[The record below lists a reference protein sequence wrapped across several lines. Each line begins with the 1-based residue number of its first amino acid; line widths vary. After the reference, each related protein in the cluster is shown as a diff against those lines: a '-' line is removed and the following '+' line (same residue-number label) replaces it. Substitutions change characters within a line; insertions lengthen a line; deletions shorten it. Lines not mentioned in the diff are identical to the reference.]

1 MDLLM
6 VKIKGIKHEEIV
18 QNLCD
23 TYGKLKFDPEN
34 DQLKSDLKV
43 LKETILERMSSYSI
57 IESMELS
64 ELLTLEDV
72 VVNKYQ
78 IDGVFNK
85 LNDYIK
91 PHMTNKMCENS
102 EAVFIVMMD
111 NSGSMGTFEKH
122 IGRSV
127 ITWNKLFL
135 EDKYVNVEMEYI
147 THNTEAKS
155 VSENQFFNESE
166 SGGTIASSTYVKCL
180 EIINSKDY
188 KNKDIYVMHVS
199 DGDNLTSDNRR
210 VENYLYDILNKV
222 VQFQYI
228 EPNQYNR
235 TSTIL
240 GGLRG
245 VNNEKFIKTVIK
257 DKNHVMRAIQNAFTT
272 FDF

>member
-1 MDLLM
+1 M
-6 VKIKGIKHEEIV
+6 VKIKGMKHEEIV

-23 TYGKLKFDPEN
+23 IYGKLKFDTEN
-34 DQLKSDLKV
+34 DQLKSDFKT

-57 IESMELS
+57 IEKMELS
-64 ELLTLEDV
+64 EVLTLEDV

-78 IDGVFNK
+78 INEVFNK
-85 LNDYIK
+85 LNGYIK
-91 PHMTNKMCENS
+91 PHLINRMYENS
-102 EAVFIVMMD
+102 EAIFIVMMD

-135 EDKYVNVEMEYI
+135 EDKYVNVETEYI
-147 THNTEAKS
+147 VHSTDAKS
-155 VSENQFFNESE
+155 VGENQFFNESE
-166 SGGTIASSTYVKCL
+166 SGGTIASSAYVKCL

-210 VENYLYDILNKV
+210 VENYLYDILHKV

-235 TSTIL
+235 TSTLMSCFRNID
-240 GGLRG
+240 
-245 VNNEKFIKTVIK
+245 NEKFIKTVIK
-257 DKNHVMRAIQNAFTT
+257 DKSHVMRAIQNAFTT
-272 FDF
+272 FE